1 MILHTSSYFVCRKYT
16 KSETHFLMEPRLV
29 YFMPLTYYYARCVPL
44 WEFHLACYFLGSTG
58 RVYYTSVVRLYG
70 PDSSDCES
78 FRSRLANR
86 PPKKDGC
93 WASPLAPPGIVAPVC
108 IGWTCPG
115 CLMPWLIELA
125 DVDWKEIDI
134 PLSSE
139 PTLPRRC
146 GFSPAT
152 VKKER

>member
-1 MILHTSSYFVCRKYT
+1 MKFWILYSMYLKYILC
-16 KSETHFLMEPRLV
+16 KIILLYVFFWGISV
-29 YFMPLTYYYARCVPL
+29 
-44 WEFHLACYFLGSTG
+44 CYFLDSTE
-58 RVYYTSVVRLYG
+58 RIYYTSVVRLYG
-70 PDSSDCES
+70 LDSSDCES
-78 FRSRLANR
+78 FRSRLVNR

-93 WASPLAPPGIVAPVC
+93 WANPLTPPGIVAPGC

-152 VKKER
+152 VKKYKSTN